1 MPISRSS
8 YMLKRFTSSQ
18 DPDFAKALLLYVRN
32 TTPDIRT
39 DTNEISYWLEEFTPR
54 FDHPFYV
61 FGFYRNRDLVGYAE
75 AAYFAGPRLFALDYI
90 VIDALHRRNNV
101 FCEFLDHLRDFLE
114 EAHPDYRYAVAEVC
128 YGPGQTV
135 PSPTARL
142 LTRLLK
148 LHGFQVIKSRYYQP
162 KLTMDYVESEMCADL
177 LIYSATHLE
186 TIHTETFTEIVSTL
200 YYKYYLAW
208 QDNAPASRQERYKR
222 YIDGLYSK
230 LEANLRGEKTISVNG
245 HQHVLA
251 TPTESQTV
259 SHRGIVTFSI
269 MALVVI
275 VLLAAALLGLKA
287 YFGLSDSSFIT
298 MYGLAIIS
306 FFAVTGVVSK
316 E

>member
-1 MPISRSS
+1 
-8 YMLKRFTSSQ
+8 
-18 DPDFAKALLLYVRN
+18 
-32 TTPDIRT
+32 
-39 DTNEISYWLEEFTPR
+39 
-54 FDHPFYV
+54 
-61 FGFYRNRDLVGYAE
+61 
-75 AAYFAGPRLFALDYI
+75 
-90 VIDALHRRNNV
+90 
-101 FCEFLDHLRDFLE
+101 
-114 EAHPDYRYAVAEVC
+114 
-128 YGPGQTV
+128 
-135 PSPTARL
+135 
-142 LTRLLK
+142 
-148 LHGFQVIKSRYYQP
+148 
-162 KLTMDYVESEMCADL
+162 MDYVESEMCADL

-230 LEANLRGEKTISVNG
+230 LEANLRGKKTISVNG

-316 E
+316 EARAIFGQLLTFAKYASRKRVGSSKPNPSKAGRISPPSRDDQ